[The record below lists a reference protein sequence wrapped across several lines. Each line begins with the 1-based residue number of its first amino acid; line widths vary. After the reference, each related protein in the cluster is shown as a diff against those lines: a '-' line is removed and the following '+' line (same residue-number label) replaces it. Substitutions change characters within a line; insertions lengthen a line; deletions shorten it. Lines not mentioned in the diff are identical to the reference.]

1 MLKGGQI
8 GRHLLFALFLSFDDA
23 PADLPEGACTTARVE
38 GVRSAVCP
46 RTGVVVVD
54 LLLLGE
60 ACRVE
65 VGRRDVREFNVCH

>member
-1 MLKGGQI
+1 MLEWGQR

-23 PADLPEGACTTARVE
+23 PAYLSEGAGATARVE

-46 RTGVVVVD
+46 RSGVVVVD

-60 ACRVE
+60 ASRVE